1 MIICV
6 CAGTSSH
13 DIDELLESG
22 NSLDDIIA
30 ITESTMSCGTC
41 ANYLKE
47 YVNMKRYHFENCRNK
62 REL

>member
-6 CAGTSSH
+6 CSGTSSH
-13 DIDELLESG
+13 DIDELLEYG

-41 ANYLKE
+41 VEYLKE
-47 YVNMKRYHFENCRNK
+47 YVKEYENK
-62 REL
+62 RSKSI